1 MCANVEQSTKLRLMW
16 KQRNVPKC
24 GIMEEREWNIWNG
37 TNHGNNLCQA
47 ENCTAVQI
55 IDDAFQK
62 SRSVMLGLVPW
73 LTYSV
78 HHTLTERKLGR
89 TVCVRMEVM
98 CLWREVVALIDLESA
113 HNRAHTYSKLTALQ
127 ILHLVLGKVQ
137 VNRHTA
143 CVLSL
148 SVHSGSH
155 QYNCTT
161 SNTLQGDCWRVKW
174 TVGDCWYGFSL

>member
-24 GIMEEREWNIWNG
+24 GIMEEREQNIWNG
-37 TNHGNNLCQA
+37 TNLENNWCQA
-47 ENCTAVQI
+47 EICRTTVQI
-55 IDDAFQK
+55 IDGTFQK

-148 SVHSGSH
+148 SVHSGSR
-155 QYNCTT
+155 QCTT
-161 SNTLQGDCWRVKW
+161 VLLQTLCKVTADV
-174 TVGDCWYGFSL
+174 